1 MGLVRTIS
9 EGTKKII
16 HKTTK
21 TGKKMIHL
29 LDTAS
34 DIGAKTLP
42 VITAVQPELAE
53 VTVPVMG
60 GISGYN
66 AIKNQLGID

>member
-1 MGLVRTIS
+1 MGLIRNIS
-9 EGTKKII
+9 KETKNILN
-16 HKTTK
+16 TTTR
-21 TGKKMIHL
+21 TGKKIIHL

-34 DIGAKTLP
+34 DMSIKTLP

-60 GISGYN
+60 VASSYN